1 MRSFDAP
8 TLAQFQNRTALVAR
22 ILIWAVAR
30 NRSTGLDESLGL
42 WTGAQDASFTI
53 GGTPRTYAGA
63 GSIMEIAPIV
73 AQAGIAVRMQRFSL
87 SPLSPAVA
95 ALIRTYDARFAK
107 IEIHRALFDPVTNQ
121 LVSEPHRLFKG
132 IIDEVALPIDPKS
145 GEVRCD
151 VTVAS
156 SARYLTRTLPL
167 KRSDAT
173 QQRRSGDRFLRYVD
187 VSGEVDVYWGEGG
200 PASVASSS
208 PSSGSPFLGLSG
220 GFRR

>member
-8 TLAQFQNRTALVAR
+8 TLAQFQNRTALAAR

-30 NRSTGLDESLGL
+30 NRGTGAEESLGL

-53 GGTPRTYAGA
+53 AGSPRTYVGA
-63 GSIMEIAPIV
+63 GSILEIPPIV
-73 AQAGIAVRMQRFSL
+73 TQSGIAVRMQRFSL

-95 ALIRTYDARFAK
+95 TLIRTYDARFAR
-107 IEIHRALFDPVTNQ
+107 IEIHRALFDPVTGV

-132 IIDEVALPIDPKS
+132 IIDEVALPIDPKT
-145 GEVRCD
+145 GETRCD
-151 VTVAS
+151 VTCAS

-173 QQRRSGDRFLRYVD
+173 QRRRLDDRFLRFVD
-187 VSGEVDVYWGEGG
+187 VSGEVDVYWGEKRPPGG
-200 PASVASSS
+200 RV
-208 PSSGSPFLGLSG
+208 GTQTTTTG
-220 GFRR
+220 GG